1 MMPDLGVLEV
11 RLSFANQ
18 TPPFV
23 PPSTA
28 AGGKHDA
35 HARGRELIALTYL
48 VAGVGKGWRYV
59 TRQ

>member
-48 VAGVGKGWRYV
+48 VAGGGKG
-59 TRQ
+59 